1 MGRFFSINKIRGSL
15 CCALLVAMIVSVIH
29 ARLLYHDAS
38 SFSLQIS
45 MSASV
50 NGNAVL
56 YIDTGA
62 GFAELES
69 TAIVVK
75 GDSQYYTYNISLPLK
90 TIYNIR
96 FDPLPTGGIVSISS
110 INVVNGFGRSLLSIN
125 LDALRPA
132 HQIESFD
139 LKDNTL
145 KIVMEDHSNDPQ
157 IIISLS
163 SPLSIR
169 SYFKSNIPSVIF
181 QLLFG
186 FLVVFL
192 FSGLLIWMLRMRGIM
207 VGFFD
212 HPVETSSNWIQGNKL
227 FLGVILCIFAFR
239 SFFALTYPLDTC
251 SDQGIYHHMMR
262 FGYSTLIHATGYP
275 YFMHFFSPWLPTK
288 TDVVVFQHLIDFGVQ
303 LVLMILLKKRF
314 GLIAAIFAGLF
325 YGLELSSISWVS
337 RSTPEWLQG
346 AFFVLA
352 FVGAMEAYLAERPL
366 KKISLYL
373 LSAWAFAWTVL
384 VKFLTVI
391 LLPAYLILFILER
404 REWKG
409 KWFCFAAMG
418 IIFFTQ
424 LTSFI
429 YFYHYPSTG
438 TKALTGLVGWTLD
451 SKINLFFPEGKHLS
465 ESGPWSKRYCILVSE
480 MPTDIPEGIPNPG
493 LHGLFGHV
501 DAMPQYMRK
510 PYQERYREL
519 SEKSELELQSIINAK
534 QNLRGRRSY
543 MLSYYFLGLL
553 ETDSLME
560 KVFLETVS
568 HYPKEYLLQTME
580 CIKGAFFIDNSYYI
594 AVIRN
599 PHSDHPFQLE
609 NNDIIA
615 NLPWGYARYNVSP
628 IIHCMY
634 DSPVFLKSGLHFFS
648 FWGENVNIP
657 VIFKWFLIILGTVL
671 ACIGYKQDKRFGPD
685 ILYLFMGIMTIVL
698 LIILS
703 NLINIFRDKEF
714 EACRHLFCVL
724 IGISVSS
731 IVSFWKMRWHEKIAR
746 SNICVR

>member
-1 MGRFFSINKIRGSL
+1 M
-15 CCALLVAMIVSVIH
+15 
-29 ARLLYHDAS
+29 
-38 SFSLQIS
+38 S

-50 NGNAVL
+50 NGIAAL

-62 GFAELES
+62 GFSELES
-69 TAIVVK
+69 TAIAVK
-75 GDSQYYTYNISLPLK
+75 GDSQNYTYNFSLPLK
-90 TIYNIR
+90 TIYDIR
-96 FDPLPTGGIVSISS
+96 FDPLQTGGIVLINS
-110 INVVNGFGRSLLSIN
+110 INVVDGFGRSLLSIN

-132 HQIESFD
+132 HQIASFD

-145 KIVMEDHSNDPQ
+145 KIVMEDSSNDPQ

-163 SPLSIR
+163 SPLSIKA
-169 SYFKSNIPSVIF
+169 YFKSNIPPAIF
-181 QLLFG
+181 QLLFR
-186 FLVVFL
+186 FLAVFL
-192 FSGLLIWMLRMRGIM
+192 FSGLLTWMLGMQGIM

-212 HPVETSSNWIQGNKL
+212 HPIETSKNWIQGNKL

-251 SDQGIYHHMMR
+251 SDQRIYYHIMR

-303 LVLMILLKKRF
+303 LVLMIVLKKRF
-314 GLIAAIFAGLF
+314 GLIAAICAGLF

-346 AFFVLA
+346 AFLVLA

-366 KKISLYL
+366 KKIFLYL
-373 LSAWAFAWTVL
+373 LSAWAFAWTIL

-404 REWKG
+404 RGWMS
-409 KWFCFAAMG
+409 KWLCFAAMG
-418 IIFFTQ
+418 IVFFTQ
-424 LTSFI
+424 LTAFI

-438 TKALTGLVGWTLD
+438 TKALTGLVAWTLD
-451 SKINLFFPEGKHLS
+451 NKINLFFPEGKGKHLS

-480 MPTDIPEGIPNPG
+480 MPTSIPEGIPNPG

-501 DAMPQYMRK
+501 DKFPRYMRK
-510 PYQERYREL
+510 PFQERYREL
-519 SEKSELELQSIINAK
+519 SKKSVAELQSIINSK
-534 QNLRGRRSY
+534 QDLRGRRSY
-543 MLSYYFLGLL
+543 MLSYIFLGLL
-553 ETDSLME
+553 ETDRLME
-560 KVFLETVS
+560 KVYVETVS
-568 HYPKEYLLQTME
+568 HYPKEFLLQTME
-580 CIKGAFFIDNSYYI
+580 SIKGAFFIDNSYYI

-615 NLPWGYARYNVSP
+615 NLPWGYARYNATP
-628 IIHCMY
+628 IINCMY

-671 ACIGYKQDKRFGPD
+671 ACIGYKQDKRFGAD

-703 NLINIFRDKEF
+703 NVIYIFRDKEF

-724 IGISVSS
+724 IGISASS
-731 IVSFWKMRWHEKIAR
+731 ILSFGKLRWLANREKITRR
-746 SNICVR
+746 SDERKGF